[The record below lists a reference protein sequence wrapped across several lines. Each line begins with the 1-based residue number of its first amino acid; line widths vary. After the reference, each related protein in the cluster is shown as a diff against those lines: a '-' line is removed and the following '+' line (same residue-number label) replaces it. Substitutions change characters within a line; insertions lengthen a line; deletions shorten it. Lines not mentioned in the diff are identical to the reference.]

1 LGWKLELGAVKFVE
15 GFMNKVLGELEVAL
29 YQANRTAGVPP
40 AWQMTERDEQ
50 DEDDD
55 AGGGGGEMG
64 SIAIDK
70 IPRYP

>member
-1 LGWKLELGAVKFVE
+1 LELGAVKFVE